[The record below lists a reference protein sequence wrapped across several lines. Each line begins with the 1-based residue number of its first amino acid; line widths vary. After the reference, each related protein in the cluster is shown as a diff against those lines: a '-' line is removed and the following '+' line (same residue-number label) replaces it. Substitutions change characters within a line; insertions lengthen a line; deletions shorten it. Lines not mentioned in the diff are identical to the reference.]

1 MLKTDACIKGG
12 EEITTAV
19 IICSGEMQECTSL
32 RRAIRSLISPLKY
45 FPGPSLLLHSARRQ
59 GSLRQLGWGETQNQ
73 TVAAA
78 VATP

>member
-1 MLKTDACIKGG
+1 MKLSFVFNYDCAS
-12 EEITTAV
+12 A
-19 IICSGEMQECTSL
+19 SGEIFPTG
-32 RRAIRSLISPLKY
+32 RSCGDPGILKY

-78 VATP
+78 VATPWQRSQVKTSHN

>member
-1 MLKTDACIKGG
+1 MYKRG
-12 EEITTAV
+12 EEITTVV

-32 RRAIRSLISPLKY
+32 RRAIRSLISNLPLKY